1 MPCNP
6 NRKERLEPLN
16 PVSRKLDTGATG
28 DAKRDGYTTVARR
41 PRSAYFDDIVDVG
54 HADMIDG
61 IVSDFDD

>member
-1 MPCNP
+1 MSCNP
-6 NRKERLEPLN
+6 NRKERLDPLN
-16 PVSRKLDTGATG
+16 PVPRKTDTGATG